1 MRIGRGADGT
11 CAGNGGRVGTQGTNH
26 GMLRF
31 TLRLIMA
38 GALGLGALYGAAR
51 LAANL
56 GIDIDF
62 LGFAAFS
69 GFMLGLA
76 ALVLAASAWRT
87 ARSLR
92 KDMTRIVRSVDRGIG
107 EFQSQT
113 DRNALSIEALDAALS
128 REIASLRK
136 LVRDRDAA
144 ADLAKS
150 AETEPVIHEGG
161 NVVAYPATR
170 RSRSAPA
177 RQQATAA
184 RASVEA
190 ACRRAID
197 EGTFELSLQP
207 IVSVESSS
215 AVAFEAYAHLSL
227 GDGQSLDI
235 QRLPATMGDG
245 DRAAFERMLLTTAAH
260 IARRRLGD
268 GAALPLHVPISQAM
282 LDDAAALASAL
293 DLFSLYPALAGS
305 VLVSLPATAIA
316 AADSEVLARIADHGL
331 LIAQEGWNSSPNA
344 AQQARRRGVV
354 VAKISSDR
362 LLDRDRDAGGRGS
375 ATSILEEARSAGIS
389 ILATDVRSDEDAV
402 NLIDLGVETMSGTR
416 FSGPK
421 RLKAEAARDR
431 LATP

>member
-1 MRIGRGADGT
+1 
-11 CAGNGGRVGTQGTNH
+11 
-26 GMLRF
+26 
-31 TLRLIMA
+31 MA

-51 LAANL
+51 LAASL
-56 GIDIDF
+56 GTGMDF
-62 LGFAAFS
+62 SGLAAFS

-92 KDMTRIVRSVDRGIG
+92 ADVRRIVRSVDRGIG
-107 EFQSQT
+107 EFRSQT

-128 REIASLRK
+128 KEIATLRK

-144 ADLAKS
+144 AEQTK
-150 AETEPVIHEGG
+150 AEAGPVIHEGG
-161 NVVAYPATR
+161 NVVAHPATR
-170 RSRSAPA
+170 RSRQAPD
-177 RQQATAA
+177 RPQATAA

-227 GDGQSLDI
+227 GGGQSLDI

-245 DRAAFERMLLTTAAH
+245 DRAAFERMLLTTAAQV
-260 IARRRLGD
+260 ARRRLGD
-268 GAALPLHVPISQAM
+268 GAALPLHVPVSQA
-282 LDDAAALASAL
+282 LLGDAAALASAL

-305 VLVSLPATAIA
+305 VLVSLPAAAVA
-316 AADSEVLARIADHGL
+316 AADAEVLARIADHGL
-331 LIAQEGWNSSPNA
+331 PIAQEGWNTAPDA
-344 AQQARRRGVV
+344 AQQAKRRGVA

-362 LLDRDRDAGGRGS
+362 LLDRDRNAGERVS
-375 ATSILEEARSAGIS
+375 AASILEDARSAGIS
-389 ILATDVRSDEDAV
+389 VVATDVRSDEDAV

-431 LATP
+431 HATP